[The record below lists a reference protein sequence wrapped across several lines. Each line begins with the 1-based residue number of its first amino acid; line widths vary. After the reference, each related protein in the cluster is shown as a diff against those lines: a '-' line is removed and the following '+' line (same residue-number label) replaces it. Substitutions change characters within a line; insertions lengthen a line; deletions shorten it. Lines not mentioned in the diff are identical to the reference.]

1 LSQPRFDAK
10 WVAETQLSKFES
22 LIVMFKN
29 DYFFFFARKNE
40 KQEKKFINR
49 INPIFGIILLL
60 IDNDG
65 QVTNHV
71 TNVRLR
77 DTS

>member
-1 LSQPRFDAK
+1 MKRGGL
-10 WVAETQLSKFES
+10 FERGG
-22 LIVMFKN
+22 LIE
-29 DYFFFFARKNE
+29 DLWYFFFFARKSE
-40 KQEKKFINR
+40 KEKKKIHR
-49 INPIFGIILLL
+49 LNPIFGIILLF

-65 QVTNHV
+65 HVTNHV